1 MRRLMQICI
10 ENAGI
15 VLVGAVL
22 VLLAAALPTL
32 GQSPE
37 AGYVLGPG
45 DTIEILFFG
54 DADLTRTVTVKPDG
68 TIALPLIGEV
78 SAAGNT
84 TSQLAG
90 LLVKLY
96 SKYKKSPSISVAI
109 REFRVDRI
117 YILGQVHRPGEYQ
130 IRLGLGILELLA
142 SAGGPTTRADLR
154 KSVVIRGKTE
164 TIPLDLLEAFA
175 KNKSPDVK
183 LMPGDVLYLP
193 EADNRI
199 VVLGQVNRPGSYDL
213 LEGQRISDLL
223 AAAGGVTNR
232 AALPGAF
239 LVRGSEQIA
248 VDLKKVFDGDTEAN
262 LPLHTGDMMIVPE
275 FKNRIAVLGAVSR
288 PGTFDLSVDGTKLVD
303 AIATA
308 GGRTERGNLTQ
319 VVIVRLDQ
327 GQTRTITLNVDKA
340 LKGQDMSQ
348 NITLQHGDVVFV
360 PDNRLT
366 LTQVFQY
373 LNLANYARII
383 FGTWF

>member
-1 MRRLMQICI
+1 MRRLMQACI
-10 ENAGI
+10 EKAGI
-15 VLVGAVL
+15 VLLGAVL
-22 VLLAAALPTL
+22 MVLAAALPSL
-32 GQSPE
+32 GQAPE
-37 AGYVLGPG
+37 AGYILGPG

-54 DADLTRTVTVKPDG
+54 DTDLTRTVTIKPDG

-130 IRLGLGILELLA
+130 IRLGVGILELLA
-142 SAGGPTTRADLR
+142 SAGGPTSRADLR

-164 TIPLDLLEAFA
+164 TIQLDLLEAFG
-175 KNKSPDVK
+175 KNRSPDVK

-193 EADNRI
+193 ETDNRI
-199 VVLGQVNRPGSYDL
+199 IVLGQVNRPGSYDL

-248 VDLKKVFDGDTEAN
+248 VDLKKVLDGDTEAN

-275 FKNRIAVLGAVSR
+275 FKNRIAVLGAVNR
-288 PGTFDLSVDGTKLVD
+288 PGTYDLSVEGTKLVD

-308 GGRTERGNLTQ
+308 GGRTDRGNLTQ

-327 GQTRTITLNVDKA
+327 GQTKTITVNVDRA

-348 NITLQHGDVVFV
+348 NIMLQHGDVIFV